1 MKRTLIALAACTS
14 ALTLLEPNA
23 AVAQAT
29 PQEAGSPV
37 AVAAPTKQSADD
49 ASSGDIV
56 VTAQRRSESVQ
67 RIPIAVSAVG
77 GDALQSR
84 GVTSLAAI
92 GASVP
97 GLNVSEQ
104 VGQARLTLRG
114 IGVDNISTGA
124 ESSVAFNQDGVFFS
138 RSAAALASFY
148 DVDRVEVLRG
158 PQGTLYG
165 RNATGGSVNIL
176 TNRPTDEYHGGVS
189 LTVGNRDTII
199 SEGFVNGGLASNVS
213 GRLSFQ
219 TQYHA
224 GYGKNLVTGSDIDN
238 KSSQAVRGQ
247 ILFAPD
253 ARLSIL
259 VGADYY
265 SSNDR
270 SNTYHYF
277 GPGGF
282 TPSGQPVVPTG
293 LLVGGFAARN
303 ERDIASANDPRSKA
317 EFYGGR
323 IDVNYQLSDSVGLRS
338 LSAYRRS
345 DYQVRSDVSP
355 ISVELFPI
363 NVSEKSD
370 QFTQELQLNVDTATN
385 KLVTGVFYMHET
397 IDGSLA
403 GPLSLLAVGGPPIL
417 VQGFFAGGRLKTDA
431 AAAFA
436 QDTYSVTDRFRVTLG
451 GRYSWER
458 KSVNDQ
464 SDFDFSRPYLP
475 TNVPLTPRHVDD
487 ARFHSV
493 TPKVGLDFDLAR
505 RTLLYASFSKGF
517 KSGTYNLGS
526 TGPALRPEKVDAYE
540 IGLKSTL
547 FDGALRANLAGFY
560 YDYSDLQVGKVQN
573 QLVVLENAATARIYG
588 IEGEFTAKPVRDLTL
603 SLNASWLHARFLD
616 YVTVD
621 QARPAGDG
629 RTIDAGSGLPAFDL
643 RGNTLPQSPNY
654 TIDLAAEYIAHLL
667 GGGLT
672 LRGESNWSDRVYF
685 SPFNRD
691 ELSQRPTS
699 VQNAFVTFEP
709 SGEEWRL
716 SLFVRNIG
724 DKTIR
729 SAGQVATALLGSP
742 LIGFVKPPRTYGATF
757 GFKY

>member
-1 MKRTLIALAACTS
+1 MKISLVALAASTS
-14 ALTLLEPNA
+14 ALALLDPSGAAAQSTAQVASPAAASAEGVEPP
-23 AVAQAT
+23 VAQDAT
-29 PQEAGSPV
+29 
-37 AVAAPTKQSADD
+37 
-49 ASSGDIV
+49 GDIV

-67 RIPIAVSAVG
+67 KTPIAVSAIG

-84 GVTSLAAI
+84 GAINLASI

-165 RNATGGSVNIL
+165 RNATGGSVNII
-176 TNRPTDEYHGGVS
+176 TNRPTDTYHGGVS
-189 LTVGNRDTII
+189 LTAGNRDTII
-199 SEGFVNGGLASNVS
+199 AEGFVSGGLASNVS

-219 TQYHA
+219 TQYHG

-247 ILFAPD
+247 ILFEPD
-253 ARLSIL
+253 SRLSIL
-259 VGADYY
+259 IGGDYY
-265 SSNDR
+265 SSDDR

-282 TPSGQPVVPTG
+282 TASGQPVVPTG
-293 LLVGGFAARN
+293 LLLGGFAAKS

-317 EFYGGR
+317 EFYGSR

-345 DYQVRSDVSP
+345 DYRVRSDISP
-355 ISVELFPI
+355 TSVELFPI

-370 QFTQELQLNVDTATN
+370 QFTQELQLNVDTDTN

-403 GPLSLLAVGGPPIL
+403 GPLSLLAVGGPPVL

-451 GRYSWER
+451 ARYSWER
-458 KSVNDQ
+458 KKVDDQ
-464 SDFDFSRPYLP
+464 SDFDFSRPYSP
-475 TNVPLTPRHVDD
+475 TNVPLTPRHMDD
-487 ARFHSV
+487 AKFHSV
-493 TPKVGLDFDLAR
+493 TPKVGLDFDLAS

-540 IGLKSTL
+540 VGLKTTL
-547 FDGALRANLAGFY
+547 LDGALRANLAGFY

-588 IEGEFTAKPVRDLTL
+588 IEGEFTAKPLRDVTL

-629 RTIDAGSGLPAFDL
+629 RTIDADSGLPAFDL

-654 TIDLAAEYIAHLL
+654 TLDFAAEYTAHVL
-667 GGGLT
+667 GGSLT

-699 VQNAFVTFEP
+699 VQNAFITFEP
-709 SGEEWRL
+709 GAKDWRL
-716 SLFVRNIG
+716 SFFIRNIA

-729 SAGQVATALLGSP
+729 SAGQVATTLVGSP
-742 LIGFVKPPRTYGATF
+742 LIGFVKPPRTFGATF